1 VFSPYGY
8 QALILS
14 SLNNTTVRIEEKE
27 LEEITSQVNNSLEH
41 LDLADRRQV
50 LWNLLRVSVSEDW
63 EGMEWMYEQL
73 KKFIED
79 EFEW

>member
-1 VFSPYGY
+1 M
-8 QALILS
+8 
-14 SLNNTTVRIEEKE
+14 RIEETELKE
-27 LEEITSQVNNSLEH
+27 IATQVNNSLER
-41 LDLADRRQV
+41 LDLADRRQI